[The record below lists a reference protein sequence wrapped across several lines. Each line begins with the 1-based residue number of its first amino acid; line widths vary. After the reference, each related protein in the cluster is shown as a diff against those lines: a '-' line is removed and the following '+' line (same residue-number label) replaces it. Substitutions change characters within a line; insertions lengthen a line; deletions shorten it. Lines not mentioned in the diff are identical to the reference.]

1 MKSRGY
7 GPYGPF
13 CPIIKC
19 NVHLEIVT
27 LPCWREG
34 GAVKSFPEGPKSTPL
49 GWVTRPN
56 LETLN
61 IARGHRPR
69 ARTDP
74 QKMTKLHFWF
84 FLLIIHIMFLHVF
97 VLFLWVKS
105 TAIWKKLKS
114 GSCPLTIPLI
124 THGSYG
130 PWARRR
136 PFWISGPRKPLSPWS
151 TMQTLREVFLGTYYS
166 VLEVELHC

>member
-34 GAVKSFPEGPKSTPL
+34 GAVKSFPQGPKSTPL
-49 GWVTRPN
+49 GRVKRPN

-69 ARTDP
+69 AILINFTQGHMPRVILRVS
-74 QKMTKLHFWF
+74 KLGQ
-84 FLLIIHIMFLHVF
+84 VTR
-97 VLFLWVKS
+97 WVK
-105 TAIWKKLKS
+105 
-114 GSCPLTIPLI
+114 
-124 THGSYG
+124 
-130 PWARRR
+130 RR
-136 PFWISGPRKPLSPWS
+136 GPRGVDWGLRGMDFLANLPTWSRVQTISPKLEG
-151 TMQTLREVFLGTYYS
+151 LRLNWGENIATAGI
-166 VLEVELHC
+166 